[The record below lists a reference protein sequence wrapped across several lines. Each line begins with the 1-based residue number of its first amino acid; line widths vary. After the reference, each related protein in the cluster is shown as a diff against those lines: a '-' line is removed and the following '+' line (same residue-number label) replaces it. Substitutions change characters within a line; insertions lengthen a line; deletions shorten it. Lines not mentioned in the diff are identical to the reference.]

1 MLAPSLQS
9 LGYLPVSTVTLCAA
23 NDLDFDLYI
32 QHDGRTFAELYRG
45 RSYPLTA
52 ADLER
57 LRTSGVDHL
66 YIRWDDKDSYRTFL
80 KQHVLNDRSTP
91 LTARLKA
98 LREVT
103 RVAFE
108 DALRRNSSDKMVSI
122 AGDFGRDLAGMLA
135 DETPAFQELFKAL
148 DHDYYTFTHAC
159 NVSTYCA
166 LIAVRA
172 GNCDALELAEIAAGG
187 ILHDIGK
194 RHVPVSILNKSRG
207 LTDQEWQLI
216 RQHPVTGYKELASR
230 GDLSEGQLMM
240 CYQHHE
246 RLDGSGY
253 PDGIKGDK
261 MHPWGKICAVA
272 DVFDALSSRRPYRG
286 AVPLATVISYMRR
299 LANVQFDAEAVN
311 CLTTAFTDER
321 AGVAAASV

>member
-32 QHDGRTFAELYRG
+32 QHEGRSFAELYRG
-45 RSYPLTA
+45 RSYPLTQQ
-52 ADLER
+52 DLER

-66 YIRWDDKDSYRTFL
+66 YIRWDDKDSYRSFL
-80 KQHVLNDRSTP
+80 KQHVLSDKCMP
-91 LTARLKA
+91 LAARLRA
-98 LREVT
+98 LKEVT

-108 DALRRNSSDKMVSI
+108 DALRRNSCDKMVST

-148 DHDYYTFTHAC
+148 DHDYYTFTPAC

-166 LIAVRA
+166 LIALRS
-172 GNCDALELAEIAAGG
+172 GHCDSIELSEIAAGG

-194 RHVPVSILNKSRG
+194 RHIPVQILNKSRG
-207 LTDQEWQLI
+207 LTDQEWALM
-216 RQHPVTGYKELASR
+216 RQHPVSGYKELASR

-240 CYQHHE
+240 VYQHHE

-253 PDGIKGDK
+253 PDGIRGDK

-286 AVPLATVISYMRR
+286 AVPLATVISYLRR
-299 LANVQFDAEAVN
+299 FANTQFDAEAVHA
-311 CLTTAFTDER
+311 LTGAFAEELTS
-321 AGVAAASV
+321 AAVASV

>member
-9 LGYLPVSTVTLCAA
+9 LGYLPVSTVTLCEAK
-23 NDLDFDLYI
+23 DLDFDLYI
-32 QHDGRTFAELYRG
+32 QYGGRSFAELYRG
-45 RSYPLTA
+45 RSYPLTG
-52 ADLER
+52 ADLEK
-57 LRTSGVDHL
+57 LRADGVDHL

-80 KQHVLNDRSTP
+80 KKHVLSDKCMP
-91 LTARLKA
+91 VAARTRA

-108 DALRRNSSDKMVSI
+108 DALRRNNCEKMVHV

-166 LIAVRA
+166 LIAVRS
-172 GNCDALELAEIAAGG
+172 GKCDVVELAEIAAGG

-194 RHVPVSILNKSRG
+194 RHIPVHILNKSRG
-207 LTDQEWQLI
+207 LTDQEWELM
-216 RQHPVTGYKELASR
+216 RQHPITGYKELASR

-240 CYQHHE
+240 VRQHHE

-253 PDGIKGDK
+253 PDGVKGDK
-261 MHPWGKICAVA
+261 IHPWGKICAVA

-286 AVPLATVISYMRR
+286 AVPLATVISYLQRF
-299 LANVQFDAEAVN
+299 ANTQFDAEAAH
-311 CLTTAFTDER
+311 CLTGAFSDELAGRDTADT
-321 AGVAAASV
+321 